1 MSLTL
6 REFLYRNCKVKA
18 DGKYTHTSMGVNA
31 GSYYVSREMNNDFL
45 DIYEKDV
52 FDHGVPTH
60 INEVPDQNRH
70 SPLKVDFDFTYKME
84 LPEESESD
92 SEDYEHDTVSVSI
105 VDSDRSDIDDI
116 DPDGD
121 GSVNSKKKKR
131 KKIHKKS
138 DKQKVKAVAERRYTK
153 IMIDEVI
160 KMIGEV
166 LNEWCVTPMPEEQR
180 LCFVM
185 EKERSRFKDRKKLIV
200 KDGIHLMWPYLVC
213 PFSFQHKIRSIM
225 LKRLRKNGIFNSME
239 LIKPLSDVYDQG
251 IIEGNWLMYGS
262 CKQDKKGKIGKPY
275 LLSRITKYEYDE
287 EMDEYGIV
295 PVKIDRMHYTNGI
308 LIRILSIRMRED
320 HYATLKLEKVK
331 EIEALEIKATKVRED
346 KRLRKLAHK
355 ATEAHRSDEDLQIIF
370 GLIDILNPRRADN
383 YQEWIQ
389 LVWCCHN
396 IHNTDERLLDKI
408 IEFSK
413 KSEKYRAEADDACRE
428 KWNDSKDGGLGEGS
442 LHMWAK
448 QDNYAEYKEV
458 FRVSIWGKIRN
469 CAMDPNFNPYDIAE
483 ITYDMYQHQYVC
495 VDTDKNVWYKF
506 KDHRWRMVKGPT
518 CLKKNLSTEVFDFFC
533 VRPNEFM
540 TDNEVDPKKWAMLV
554 KNASQLKQTAFK
566 NNVIKECQQFFND
579 EDSEFLENLDENRYL
594 IAFKNGVLDLASDEL
609 IFRDGRPDDNISF
622 STKTDYNPNFTW
634 DDPLVSEL
642 MRIFETIQPE
652 EENREFLLTLFASML
667 DGSVS
672 GEKFYIF
679 TGSGANAK
687 GLVSS
692 MLANALGDYAGDF
705 PVQVLTSKRSKPGE
719 ALPEIARL
727 KGARVVIAQEP
738 EEGQPINASI
748 LKEYSGGDPLSAR
761 LLFGNPISFIPQWT
775 MVVCCN
781 ELPPLPP
788 MDGGVWR
795 RVRVVHFGSK
805 FVDNPDPDDPTQF
818 KRDSTLKEKLPFF
831 TEAFIWILVQ
841 YYKKYKIYGMTEP
854 PDVTQVTRDYQE
866 ELDKFQG
873 FINKCVMKSTVSGR
887 ILLKEAH
894 IRYKVWMDECYED
907 EPKMN
912 QSEFKKVMEK
922 KFNKKYHEGG
932 RVKKMKNGDRLTGRN
947 ADGWWGYVLVKDYI
961 KNAVTPDSDDENI
974 DDEVHTHPDEI
985 DDEDDA
991 SDTYSSTLI
1000 TADKVMPTNQSKI
1013 TKSLGIHKPTGKG
1026 KVNKHKSKDV
1036 KNNILPP
1043 ARPTATE
1050 AKMVDELVNGPREC
1064 RNDNKTSKSKH
1075 KPKQLSKSTKTKD
1088 EESEDEELDYDTS
1101 NESESD
1107 SEHEQIRENR
1117 DGEYES
1123 GSETPSD
1130 SDEEDRTSGDEDED
1144 DEYN

>member
-1 MSLTL
+1 MSLTTS
-6 REFLYRNCKVKA
+6 EFLRRNCKVKS
-18 DGKYTHTSMGVNA
+18 DGKYTHTSMGINA
-31 GSYYVSREMNNDFL
+31 GSFYVSKEMTSDFL

-70 SPLKVDFDFTYKME
+70 SPLKIDFDFTYKME
-84 LPEESESD
+84 LPEEQESESD
-92 SEDYEHDTVSVSI
+92 YEYDTVSVSI
-105 VDSDRSDIDDI
+105 VNSDIDDI

-121 GSVNSKKKKR
+121 GIIKSKNKKKR
-131 KKIHKKS
+131 KKKEKEKK
-138 DKQKVKAVAERRYTK
+138 KLVAERRYTK
-153 IMIDEVI
+153 IMIDIVI
-160 KMIGEV
+160 TMVYEI
-166 LNEWCVTPMPEEQR
+166 LYEWCVTPMPEEQR

-185 EKERSRFKDRKKLIV
+185 EKERARFKDRKKGIV

-225 LKRLRKNGIFNSME
+225 LKRLRKSGIFDSME

-275 LLSRITKYEYDE
+275 LLSRIAKYEYDE

-295 PVKIDRMHYTNGI
+295 PVKIDRMHYTNGM
-308 LIRILSIRMRED
+308 LIRILSIRMREG

-331 EIEALEIKATKVRED
+331 EIEALEIKATKERED

-355 ATEAHRSDEDLQIIF
+355 ATNAERNDEELKIIF
-370 GLIDILNPRRADN
+370 GLIDILDPRRADN

-396 IHNTDERLLDKI
+396 IHNTDERLLEKV

-413 KSEKYRAEADDACRE
+413 KSEKYVNEAEDACRE
-428 KWNDSKDGGLGEGS
+428 KWNDSKDGGLGEGT
-442 LHMWAK
+442 LYMAK
-448 QDNYAEYKEV
+448 EDNYAEYKEV
-458 FRVSIWGKIRN
+458 FRVSIWGKIRK
-469 CAMDPNFNPYDIAE
+469 CAMDPNFNPYDIAD

-533 VRPNEFM
+533 VKPNEFM

-579 EDSEFLENLDENRYL
+579 EESEFLENLDENRYL
-594 IAFKNGVLDLASDEL
+594 IAFKNGILDLASDEM

-634 DDPLVSEL
+634 DSPLVAEL
-642 MRIFETIQPE
+642 MRIFETIQPK

-679 TGSGANAK
+679 TGTGANGK
-687 GLVSS
+687 GLVSTL
-692 MLANALGDYAGDF
+692 LANAFGDYAGDF

-738 EEGQPINASI
+738 EEGQPMNASI
-748 LKEYSGGDPLSAR
+748 LKEYSGGDPLQAR
-761 LLFGNPISFIPQWT
+761 LLFGNPITFIPQWT
-775 MVVCCN
+775 MIVCCN

-795 RVRVVHFGSK
+795 RVRVVDFGSK
-805 FVDNPDPDDPTQF
+805 FVDNPDPDDKTQF
-818 KRDSTLKEKLPFF
+818 KRDSTLKEKIPYL
-831 TEAFIWILVQ
+831 TEAFVWILVQ
-841 YYKKYKIYGMTEP
+841 YYKKNIK
-854 PDVTQVTRDYQE
+854 
-866 ELDKFQG
+866 
-873 FINKCVMKSTVSGR
+873 
-887 ILLKEAH
+887 
-894 IRYKVWMDECYED
+894 
-907 EPKMN
+907 
-912 QSEFKKVMEK
+912 
-922 KFNKKYHEGG
+922 
-932 RVKKMKNGDRLTGRN
+932 
-947 ADGWWGYVLVKDYI
+947 LV
-961 KNAVTPDSDDENI
+961 
-974 DDEVHTHPDEI
+974 
-985 DDEDDA
+985 
-991 SDTYSSTLI
+991 
-1000 TADKVMPTNQSKI
+1000 
-1013 TKSLGIHKPTGKG
+1013 
-1026 KVNKHKSKDV
+1026 
-1036 KNNILPP
+1036 
-1043 ARPTATE
+1043 
-1050 AKMVDELVNGPREC
+1050 
-1064 RNDNKTSKSKH
+1064 
-1075 KPKQLSKSTKTKD
+1075 
-1088 EESEDEELDYDTS
+1088 
-1101 NESESD
+1101 
-1107 SEHEQIRENR
+1107 
-1117 DGEYES
+1117 
-1123 GSETPSD
+1123 
-1130 SDEEDRTSGDEDED
+1130 
-1144 DEYN
+1144 

>member
-6 REFLYRNCKVKA
+6 REFLYRNCRVKS
-18 DGKYTHTSMGVNA
+18 DGKYTHTSMGINA

-52 FDHGVPTH
+52 FEHGVPTH
-60 INEVPDQNRH
+60 VNEVPDQNRH
-70 SPLKVDFDFTYKME
+70 SPLKVDLDFTYKME
-84 LPEESESD
+84 LPEESED
-92 SEDYEHDTVSVSI
+92 DDYDTVSVTI

-121 GSVNSKKKKR
+121 CSIKSKKKTKKKLYKR
-131 KKIHKKS
+131 
-138 DKQKVKAVAERRYTK
+138 KVKAAPERRYTK

-160 KMIGEV
+160 QMISEI

-185 EKERSRFKDRKKLIV
+185 EKDQARFKDRKKLIV

-225 LKRLRKNGIFNSME
+225 LKRLRKSGIFNSME

-262 CKQDKKGKIGKPY
+262 SKQDKKGKIGKPY

-287 EMDEYGIV
+287 EMDEYGIL
-295 PVKIDRMHYTNGI
+295 PVKIDRMHYTNGM
-308 LIRILSIRMRED
+308 LIRILSIRMREG

-331 EIEALEIKATKVRED
+331 EIEALEIKAVKTRED
-346 KRLRKLAHK
+346 KRIRKLAHK
-355 ATEAHRSDEDLQIIF
+355 ATNIERSDEDLKIIF

-396 IHNTDERLLDKI
+396 IHNTDERLLEKV

-413 KSEKYRAEADDACRE
+413 KSGKYSSEAEDACRE
-428 KWNDSKDGGLGEGS
+428 KWNESKDGGLGEGS

-495 VDTDKNVWYKF
+495 VDTDKNAWYKF

-518 CLKKNLSTEVFDFFC
+518 CLKKNLSTEVFEFFC

-594 IAFKNGVLDLASDEL
+594 IAFNNGVLDLASDEL

-622 STKTDYNPNFTW
+622 TTKTDYNPNFTW
-634 DDPLVSEL
+634 DDPLVCEV
-642 MRIFETIQPE
+642 MKFFEQIQPN
-652 EENREFLLTLFASML
+652 EENREFLLTLSATML
-667 DGSVS
+667 DGSVN

-679 TGSGANAK
+679 TGSGGNGK
-687 GLVSS
+687 GVYVT
-692 MLANALGDYAGDF
+692 MMNNALGNYSGEL
-705 PVQVLTSKRSKPGE
+705 PVQILTSKRSKPGE
-719 ALPEIARL
+719 ATAETARL
-727 KGARVVIAQEP
+727 KGTRAVFAQEP

-748 LKEYSGGDPLSAR
+748 LKQFSGGDEVTAR
-761 LLFGNPISFIPQWT
+761 LLFGNPITFIPQWT
-775 MVVCCN
+775 IVACCN
-781 ELPPLPP
+781 DLPPLPA

-795 RVRVVHFGSK
+795 RVRVLNFGSR

-818 KRDSTLKEKLPFF
+818 LRDPSLKEKIPFL

-841 YYKKYKIYGMTEP
+841 KYKKYKIYGISEP
-854 PDVTQVTRDYQE
+854 SEVTQVTRDYQE
-866 ELDKFQG
+866 DLDKFQG
-873 FINKCVMKSTVSGR
+873 FINKCVMKSDHAKGPQR

-907 EPKMN
+907 EHALN
-912 QSEFKKVMEK
+912 QNDFKKIMEK
-922 KFNKKYHEGG
+922 KFNKKYHEGS
-932 RVKKMKNGDRLTGRN
+932 RVKTLKNGERLAGKD
-947 ADGWWGYVLVKDYI
+947 ADGWWGYILVKDYI
-961 KNAVTPDSDDENI
+961 KNTVTPDSDDENI
-974 DDEVHTHPDEI
+974 DDDVHTHPDEV
-985 DDEDDA
+985 DDEDDV
-991 SDTYSSTLI
+991 SENYSSTLI
-1000 TADKVMPTNQSKI
+1000 TSDTIMPINKNKI
-1013 TKSLGIHKPTGKG
+1013 KESLGITTPTDKKYTHTTKDKSACKPKE
-1026 KVNKHKSKDV
+1026 V

-1050 AKMVDELVNGPREC
+1050 AKMVDELVNGPKEC
-1064 RNDNKTSKSKH
+1064 RNNTQNLKTKLKNK
-1075 KPKQLSKSTKTKD
+1075 SKSTKTQV
-1088 EESEDEELDYDTS
+1088 SEYEELDYDT
-1101 NESESD
+1101 NNQSESYN
-1107 SEHEQIRENR
+1107 EHEDEYTNH
-1117 DGEYES
+1117 DGDSES
-1123 GSETPSD
+1123 GSETPYD
-1130 SDEEDRTSGDEDED
+1130 SNKEDYTSGDEDEE